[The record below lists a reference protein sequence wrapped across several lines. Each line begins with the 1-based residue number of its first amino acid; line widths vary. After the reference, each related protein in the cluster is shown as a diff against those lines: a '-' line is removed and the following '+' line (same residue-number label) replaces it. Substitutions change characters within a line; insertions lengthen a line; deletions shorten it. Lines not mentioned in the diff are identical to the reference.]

1 MNVAVKL
8 RDYAQLMRL
17 HRPIGILLLLWPTLW
32 ALWIAGQGRPDPRV
46 FVVFVLGVVL
56 MRSAGCVINDYAD
69 RDFDPHVARTRDR
82 PVAAGRVSPR
92 EALALFAVLCLIA
105 FALVLTLNRL
115 TILLSFAGAFL
126 AATYPF
132 LKRYSHLPQFYLGM
146 AFGWGIPMAFAAQT
160 GGVPGLAWILFAAN
174 IFWAVAYDTAYAMV
188 DREDDLK
195 VGVKSTAI
203 LFGRHDRALIFVFHI
218 VTIALLAW
226 VGALA
231 GLGLGYY
238 AGLTAASGFALYQQR
253 LMRHRD
259 RDGCFRAFLNNNWF
273 GAAVFAGLMVRLLIR
288 NLPQRRKEQRKAFY
302 EFFLF
307 YFDSLRSLR
316 LCGKN
321 SYKGFHE
328 TLRFAHFALRAQGPH
343 PDPGETVCRASSSW
357 PTPGPRTARFPRSI
371 RSARCRCWCWT
382 TTRCCLTPR

>member
-1 MNVAVKL
+1 MNIAVKL
-8 RDYAQLMRL
+8 KDYAQLMRL

-32 ALWIAGQGRPDPRV
+32 ALWIAGQGRPDLPV

-69 RDFDPHVARTRDR
+69 RDFDPHVERTRDR

-92 EALALFAVLCLIA
+92 EALALFTVLCLIA

-188 DREDDLK
+188 DREDDLR

-203 LFGRHDRALIFVFHI
+203 LFGRHDRAMIFAFHI
-218 VTIALLAW
+218 VTIALLALT
-226 VGALA
+226 GALA

-238 AGLTAASGFALYQQR
+238 AGLMVASGFALYQQW
-253 LMRHRD
+253 LMRQRG

-273 GAAVFAGLMVRLLIR
+273 GAAVFAGLLIDY
-288 NLPQRRKEQRKAFY
+288 L
-302 EFFLF
+302 
-307 YFDSLRSLR
+307 
-316 LCGKN
+316 
-321 SYKGFHE
+321 
-328 TLRFAHFALRAQGPH
+328 
-343 PDPGETVCRASSSW
+343 
-357 PTPGPRTARFPRSI
+357 
-371 RSARCRCWCWT
+371 
-382 TTRCCLTPR
+382 

>member
-1 MNVAVKL
+1 MNLAVKL
-8 RDYAQLMRL
+8 KDYAQLMRL

-32 ALWIAGQGRPDPRV
+32 ALWIAGQGRPDAHV

-92 EALALFAVLCLIA
+92 EALVLFAVLSLIA

-115 TILLSFAGAFL
+115 TILLAFAGAFL

-132 LKRYSHLPQFYLGM
+132 LKRYTHLPQFYLGM

-188 DREDDLK
+188 DREDDLR

-203 LFGRHDRALIFVFHI
+203 LFGRHDRALIFVFHMAA
-218 VTIALLAW
+218 IALLALT
-226 VGALA
+226 GALA

-238 AGLTAASGFALYQQR
+238 AGLTAAAGFALYQQR
-253 LMRHRD
+253 LLRHRD

-273 GAAVFAGLMVRLLIR
+273 GAAVFAGLVVDYL
-288 NLPQRRKEQRKAFY
+288 
-302 EFFLF
+302 
-307 YFDSLRSLR
+307 
-316 LCGKN
+316 
-321 SYKGFHE
+321 
-328 TLRFAHFALRAQGPH
+328 
-343 PDPGETVCRASSSW
+343 
-357 PTPGPRTARFPRSI
+357 
-371 RSARCRCWCWT
+371 
-382 TTRCCLTPR
+382 